1 MARKKQSEKPKKNA
15 IPNAYIAG
23 AGIVEEEKI
32 TDTLEKNY
40 MPYAMSVIISRALPE
55 IDGFKPSHR
64 KLLYTMYKMGL
75 LTGGLTKSANVV
87 GQTMRLNP
95 HGDSAIYETMV
106 RLARGNEAL
115 LHPYVQSKGNFGKA
129 YSKDMAYAASRYTE
143 VKLEPICNEL
153 FRDIDKDTVD
163 FVPNYDNT
171 MQEPTLF
178 PATFPT
184 VLVNANVGIAV
195 SMASSVCPFNLAEV
209 CETTIAVLKNPEH
222 DILST
227 LKGPD
232 FPGGGFLFYNE
243 TELQKIYDTGRG
255 SVTVRAKWNYNKQDN
270 CLEVT
275 EIPYSTTIEAIKD
288 KIVDCIK
295 QGKLREVSYVRDE
308 TDIDGLKIA
317 IDLKRGSDPEK
328 VMQKLFRM
336 TPLQD
341 NYSCNFNILVGG
353 APRVMGVREILEEWS
368 AFRLE
373 CVRRRLVFDLQ
384 KKQEK
389 LHLLLG
395 LEKILL
401 DIDKAIRIV
410 RETVEEADV
419 VPNLMIGFGIDEIQ
433 AEYVAEIKLR
443 HLNREYILKRTQE
456 IDQLKQEIAELEETI
471 ADPKKMKKIIIAEL
485 KETAKKYGQPRKTLF
500 YYASDIEEEPDEEDI
515 PDYPVHLFL
524 SQSGYFK
531 KITPA
536 SLRMSSEQKLKEE
549 DQIVCHLETTNCIE
563 LLFFTNQQQVYK
575 TRASDFTE
583 TKASVMGDY
592 IPAKLG
598 FADGEFVVQM
608 IATADYQGDLLFVFA
623 NGKAARVPMSAYAT
637 KTNRKKLQKAYSDR
651 SPLVQILQIPS
662 GEESCSVFFRTDGN
676 RAVLADTALISA
688 KSTRDT
694 QGVQVVT
701 LKAKHLVCEAR
712 VLNEEECKIVSSVRS
727 SIDSAKDALTA
738 KVCYLSEFLGGDCVT
753 EGDYPAWEY
762 RKESKLRDIM
772 VDSYKELFGDGPEVK
787 AIHAGL
793 ECGLFY
799 EKIEGLD
806 AVSFGPTMK
815 DIHTTEEVLSI
826 SSTARM
832 WDYLVKVLENIKA

>member
-95 HGDSAIYETMV
+95 HGDSAIYKTMV

-401 DIDKAIRIV
+401 NIDKAIRIV
-410 RETVEEADV
+410 RETVEETDV

-712 VLNEEECKIVSSVRS
+712 VLNEEECIALKKYRVKTIPATGGM
-727 SIDSAKDALTA
+727 AKDLPESGQ
-738 KVCYLSEFLGGDCVT
+738 LSL
-753 EGDYPAWEY
+753 
-762 RKESKLRDIM
+762 L
-772 VDSYKELFGDGPEVK
+772 
-787 AIHAGL
+787 
-793 ECGLFY
+793 
-799 EKIEGLD
+799 
-806 AVSFGPTMK
+806 
-815 DIHTTEEVLSI
+815 
-826 SSTARM
+826 
-832 WDYLVKVLENIKA
+832 

>member
-1 MARKKQSEKPKKNA
+1 MARKKQTEKPKKNT

-23 AGIVEEEKI
+23 AGVVEEEKI

-75 LTGGLTKSANVV
+75 LTGNLTKSANVV

-129 YSKDMAYAASRYTE
+129 YSRDMAYAASRYTE

-178 PATFPT
+178 PETFPT

-209 CETTIAVLKNPEH
+209 CETAIAVLKNPEH

-232 FPGGGFLFYNE
+232 FPGGGFLYYNE
-243 TELQKIYDTGRG
+243 SELQKIYETGRG
-255 SVTVRAKWNYNKQDN
+255 SVTVRSKWTYNKADN
-270 CLEVT
+270 CLEIT

-353 APRVMGVREILEEWS
+353 APKVMGVREILEEWS

-373 CVRRRLVFDLQ
+373 CVRRRLVFDLK

-395 LEKILL
+395 LDKILL

-410 RETVEEADV
+410 RETEEEVDV

-456 IDQLKQEIAELEETI
+456 IDQLKQDIAELESTI

-500 YYASDIEEEPDEEDI
+500 YYASDVEEESDEEDI

-524 SQSGYFK
+524 SESGYFK

-549 DQIVCHLETTNCIE
+549 DKIVAHLETTNRIE

-575 TRASDFTE
+575 TRASEFGE
-583 TKASVMGDY
+583 SKASVLGDY
-592 IPAKLG
+592 VPAKLG
-598 FADGEFVVQM
+598 LSDGELVVQM
-608 IATADYQGDLLFVFA
+608 IATADYSGDLLFVFA
-623 NGKAARVPMSAYAT
+623 NGKAARVPLSAYAT
-637 KTNRKKLQKAYSDR
+637 KTNRKKLQNAYSGK

-662 GEESCSVFFRTDGN
+662 GEASCPVFIRTDGN
-676 RAVLADTALISA
+676 RAVLAETSLIAA
-688 KSTRDT
+688 KATRDT

-712 VLNEEECKIVSSVRS
+712 ILNEEESTALKKYRVKTIPATGGM
-727 SIDSAKDALTA
+727 AKDLPGSGQMT
-738 KVCYLSEFLGGDCVT
+738 LL
-753 EGDYPAWEY
+753 
-762 RKESKLRDIM
+762 
-772 VDSYKELFGDGPEVK
+772 
-787 AIHAGL
+787 
-793 ECGLFY
+793 
-799 EKIEGLD
+799 
-806 AVSFGPTMK
+806 
-815 DIHTTEEVLSI
+815 
-826 SSTARM
+826 
-832 WDYLVKVLENIKA
+832 